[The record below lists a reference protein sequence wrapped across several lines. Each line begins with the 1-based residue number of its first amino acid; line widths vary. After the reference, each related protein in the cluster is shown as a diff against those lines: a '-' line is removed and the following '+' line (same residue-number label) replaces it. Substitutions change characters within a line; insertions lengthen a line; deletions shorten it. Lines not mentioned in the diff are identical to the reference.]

1 MSGTVQQKPQ
11 RTRHILLGIF
21 RIATGR
27 PDGLA
32 QFSDTPEAFL
42 ASLAPLVAFPLVG
55 TLLMLGQGG
64 GLAALS
70 DLLATLC
77 ALLAPAVLSFE
88 LARRW
93 GRAAAWTR
101 FAVAFNWCQWAIPVL
116 SVGLVVLAGM
126 LVAIGVPTDAAL
138 VIVVIGLG
146 GYALWLHWFLAR
158 HGLGLSPGRA
168 AMLVVG
174 VNLATILLVLG
185 PRLLLLGFGGSL
197 ANG

>member
-1 MSGTVQQKPQ
+1 MGAGSGVDAI
-11 RTRHILLGIF
+11 RGGI
-21 RIATGR
+21 
-27 PDGLA
+27 
-32 QFSDTPEAFL
+32 Q
-42 ASLAPLVAFPLVG
+42 LV
-55 TLLMLGQGG
+55 
-64 GLAALS
+64 
-70 DLLATLC
+70 
-77 ALLAPAVLSFE
+77 
-88 LARRW
+88 
-93 GRAAAWTR
+93 
-101 FAVAFNWCQWAIPVL
+101 QWAIPVL